1 MRSPAYAIAAGL
13 GLGSKSK
20 ERTKKGCGWVSP
32 MNRVGME
39 EGSELCV
46 DLAIGIEGQPG
57 RSAVLSKRS
66 GVPNRYFIE
75 VIRGYVF
82 QQNFTF
88 LVEVTVIF
96 VCNLSGIRFVNYRVI
111 FTYVIGWLYFST
123 IIYIIG

>member
-1 MRSPAYAIAAGL
+1 M
-13 GLGSKSK
+13 
-20 ERTKKGCGWVSP
+20 
-32 MNRVGME
+32 
-39 EGSELCV
+39 
-46 DLAIGIEGQPG
+46 DLVIGIEGQPG

-82 QQNFTF
+82 QQIFAF

-123 IIYIIG
+123 IIHIIG

>member
-1 MRSPAYAIAAGL
+1 M
-13 GLGSKSK
+13 
-20 ERTKKGCGWVSP
+20 KKGRGWVSP
-32 MNRVGME
+32 TNQAGME
-39 EGSELCV
+39 EGSELRV
-46 DLAIGIEGQPG
+46 DLAIGIEGHPS

-66 GVPNRYFIE
+66 GVPYRYFVE
-75 VIRGYVF
+75 VNRGYVF
-82 QQNFTF
+82 QQIFTF